1 MNKIVWSLLLMPLL
15 IGLTVASGGTEE
27 KCQPTEPDALGPFYK
42 PGAPERTSVG
52 QGYVLSG
59 VVRSTAC
66 RPLAGA
72 QLEFWLAGPDGNYD
86 DAHRAT
92 LFSNESG
99 EYRFG
104 SNFPPK
110 YSFRPPH
117 IHLRVS
123 APGYKTLVTQHYPQE
138 GQSRGTFDLVL
149 ESARE

>member
-1 MNKIVWSLLLMPLL
+1 MNRMVWSLLLMPLL
-15 IGLTVASGGTEE
+15 IGLTVASGNAEE

-59 VVRSTAC
+59 VVRSTSC

-99 EYRFG
+99 EYRFE